1 MQSDKT
7 KDEREEKTV
16 TSAAA
21 PDESNEDFLKNVTIF
36 THPLVQHKF
45 THLCDVNTGSKE
57 FCELLK
63 EITALMGYEVLKD
76 LPTKTIEVQG
86 PIKKFPS
93 KVLDSDFTI
102 VPILRAGLGMVDGLR
117 FLLPTAKV
125 GHIGLYRD
133 EETLVPHTYYFKLPI
148 DVAEGPV
155 IVVDPALATGGSA
168 DAAIQYLKEE
178 GCRDIRFMCVL
189 SSEVGLRLLAEKHP
203 DVPIYTAFYAPG
215 PLNEKGYIYTSFGDA
230 GDRVCGT
237 CSYKHS

>member
-1 MQSDKT
+1 METDKRKNAGT
-7 KDEREEKTV
+7 VKT
-16 TSAAA
+16 TEAGH
-21 PDESNEDFLKNVTIF
+21 DEDFLENVTIF
-36 THPLVQHKF
+36 THPLIRHKF

-86 PIKKFPS
+86 PVSKFES
-93 KVLDSDFTI
+93 DVLDTDFTI
-102 VPILRAGLGMVDGLR
+102 VSILRAGLGMVDGLR

-125 GHIGLYRD
+125 GHIGLFRD
-133 EETLVPHTYYFKLPI
+133 EKTLEPHTYYFKLPV
-148 DVAEGPV
+148 DVTEGPV
-155 IVVDPALATGGSA
+155 IIVDPALATGGSA
-168 DAAIQYLKEE
+168 DAAIQYVKDA
-178 GCRDIRFMCVL
+178 GCRDVRFMCVL
-189 SSEVGLRLLAEKHP
+189 ASEIGLKLLHGKHP
-203 DVPIYTAFYAPG
+203 DVPVYTAFYAPG